1 MTKSVSIILEK
12 MCSLVFKDNSIAY
25 FMTDNLGGILQWGG
39 NLADLNIPVPK
50 KEKQISK
57 IVTFMRGIL
66 PLRGESME
74 FSSLKMSSDI
84 TADALLF
91 KIDKEYGLIIWDAS
105 KSQQKSDELN
115 TLLKE
120 QKNLKTL
127 LKETLLEDLFAAL
140 NFAVLEMDSL
150 GHFVLI
156 SSPPPWIEQIP
167 LSNQTFSG
175 QTHEEDVFNFLGNF
189 IQKAKSLWAKNHQGS
204 FKSGICI
211 RKDINGHELS
221 FEATA
226 IDLHGKKLL
235 VIAQDL
241 NIPIV

>member
-1 MTKSVSIILEK
+1 MTKSVGLILEK
-12 MCSLVFKDNSIAY
+12 MCSQVFKDNSIAY
-25 FMTDNLGGILQWGG
+25 FLTDNLGKILQWGG

-57 IVTFMRGIL
+57 TINFMKGIL
-66 PLRGESME
+66 PLIGESME
-74 FSSLKMSSDI
+74 FSCLKMSDNV

-91 KIDKEYGLIIWDAS
+91 KFDKEYGLIIWDTYKS
-105 KSQQKSDELN
+105 KQKSDELK
-115 TLLKE
+115 LFLKD
-120 QKNLKTL
+120 QKELKPH
-127 LKETLLEDLFAAL
+127 LLEDLFAAL

-156 SSPPPWIEQIP
+156 GSPPSWFEHIP
-167 LSNQTFSG
+167 LLPGKTFLEH
-175 QTHEEDVFNFLGNF
+175 THEEDVFNFLGNF
-189 IQKAKSLWAKNHQGS
+189 IQKAKALWEKKHKGS
-204 FKSGICI
+204 FRSGICI
-211 RKDINGHELS
+211 HKDHNDQELS

-235 VIAQDL
+235 VIAQDV